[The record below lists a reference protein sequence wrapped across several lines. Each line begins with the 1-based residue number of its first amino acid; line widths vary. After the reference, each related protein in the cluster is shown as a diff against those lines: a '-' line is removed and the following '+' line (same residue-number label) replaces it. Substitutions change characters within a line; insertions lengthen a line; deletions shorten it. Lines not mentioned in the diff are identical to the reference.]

1 MTYYNPHPAHVLVAD
16 SLFESRKK
24 LIRELLAEPDYC
36 ERWDLAYKLLE
47 KYTRREV
54 YALADKLE
62 RDIISLD
69 LRVVCGDLA
78 DHMALMGEHAPTY
91 YMARADMLA
100 NPAKSLPLSTQWGS
114 MENEQQY

>member
-1 MTYYNPHPAHVLVAD
+1 MTYYDPHPAHVLVGD

-36 ERWDLAYKLLE
+36 KRWDLAYKLLG

-62 RDIISLD
+62 RGIISLD

-78 DHMALMGEHAPTY
+78 DYLASLGEYAPIIT
-91 YMARADMLA
+91 DMLA
-100 NPAKSLPLSTQWGS
+100 NPAKSLALSAQWGS
-114 MENEQQY
+114 MENEQL